1 MTTSF
6 QVRTEQ
12 FEGPFDLLL
21 SLIQERK
28 LYINEISLANVTDEY
43 LAYVQRPEGMPIAET
58 AQFVWVAATLLL
70 IKSRSLLPNL
80 ELTEEEQE
88 DIRELERRLQLYR
101 LIRRGARALG
111 KTWDTAPL
119 LPPRYAPPKVEGF
132 TPGNLT
138 LQQLTEAVRALI
150 AAFPSQTFRPTA
162 EVESTV
168 TLAEVLESLQERIL
182 QASRTSFNEIRTGRS
197 KPEVIIHFLALLEI
211 LKSGIVTAEQSGS
224 FSDIVVKT
232 DAVDTP
238 RYGA

>member
-6 QVRTEQ
+6 QVRTGE

-80 ELTEEEQE
+80 ELTEDEQE

-111 KTWDTAPL
+111 KRWNAVPL
-119 LPPRYAPPKVEGF
+119 LPPQYSPPKVTGF
-132 TPGNLT
+132 APGNLT
-138 LQQLTEAVRALI
+138 LQQLTDTARTLVAS
-150 AAFPSQTFRPTA
+150 FPSQSFRPTA

-168 TLAEVLESLQERIL
+168 TLAEVVERLQHRIL
-182 QASRTSFNEIRTGRS
+182 KASRTSFSEIRSGQS
-197 KPEVIIHFLALLEI
+197 KGEVIVHFLALLEI
-211 LKSGIVTAEQSGS
+211 LKSGTATAEQSSS
-224 FSDIVVKT
+224 FSDIVVQT
-232 DAVDTP
+232 DTLDTP
-238 RYGA
+238 RYGS